1 MEVTIR
7 QEKPADY
14 NDVFEV
20 IKASF
25 LNESNS
31 DHQEQFLVN
40 RIRKSYAFVPEL
52 SLVAEVDKKIV
63 GYIML
68 SEITIQ
74 NNKNKFPALAL
85 APVAVLP
92 EMQHNG
98 IGSKLLQS
106 AHDKAKELEYEL
118 VLVLGHEEYYPRF
131 DYEPAINFDIQA
143 PFEVPKKNF
152 MLKEL
157 VPDAAKHIFGIVVYP
172 EEFHI

>member
-7 QEKPADY
+7 QEKQEDY
-14 NDVFEV
+14 NEVFKV

-40 RIRKSYAFVPEL
+40 RIRNSYAFVPEL
-52 SLVAEVDKKIV
+52 SMVAEVDKKIV

-74 NNKNKFPALAL
+74 NDKNKFPALAL

-92 EMQHNG
+92 EFQHNG
-98 IGSKLLQS
+98 IGSSLLQT
-106 AHDKAKELEYEL
+106 AHDKAKELKYEV

-157 VPDAAKHIFGIVVYP
+157 VPNAAKHIFGIVVYP